1 LEADEL
7 RELKEEIMH
16 GRGDPPHSMTAATRR
31 IRHAL
36 ALAVFAALSAG
47 ISVAQGAPQQ
57 GSTPASQIARHF
69 QHEDALY
76 QLSERAASSPTPQG
90 VRADGLRWQGIARA
104 YELSERSANTPT
116 PQGLKADG
124 LRWQAIAK
132 AYRQSVAP
140 KSSPQQIGIPLY
152 TPKMLAAHFNRED
165 LLYQPRPSVSAVSDT
180 LVSNGF
186 DWSDWAIGLGS
197 GIGLILALGG
207 GLAIGRQWRHRAQT
221 A

>member
-1 LEADEL
+1 LEADEI

-76 QLSERAASSPTPQG
+76 QLSERAASFPTPQG
-90 VRADGLRWQGIARA
+90 LRADGLRWQGIARV

-140 KSSPQQIGIPLY
+140 
-152 TPKMLAAHFNRED
+152 
-165 LLYQPRPSVSAVSDT
+165 
-180 LVSNGF
+180 
-186 DWSDWAIGLGS
+186 
-197 GIGLILALGG
+197 
-207 GLAIGRQWRHRAQT
+207 
-221 A
+221 